1 MDRAPREL
9 PLNADAET
17 QLRLLDLQS
26 RDTTM
31 AQLLHRAKTLPDAVA
46 LADVDTRLARLRDEV
61 VAAETI
67 ESDLALEQRKADADV
82 DQVRERAR
90 RDQELLDSG
99 SIGNPKQLQSLQHEL
114 QSLARRQAEL
124 EDIELEIMERAEG
137 ASAAVRV
144 LTADRD
150 ARIAEQA
157 ALASRVAGQL
167 ADIESDRA
175 SIAVQRADLAA
186 GIPADFLGLYDKI
199 RADRGGVGAARLHRG
214 RCEGCHLTM
223 PPNEIEKLRA
233 APPDAVV
240 RCEECRRIL
249 IRTAESGL

>member
-1 MDRAPREL
+1 MDRAPREH
-9 PLNADAET
+9 PLNADADI
-17 QLRLLDLQS
+17 QLRLLDVQGH
-26 RDTTM
+26 DTKI
-31 AQLLHRAKTLPDAVA
+31 AQLAHRRKTLPDAAA
-46 LADVDTRLARLRDEV
+46 LADVEVRLARLRDEV

-99 SIGNPKQLQSLQHEL
+99 SIGDPKQLQSLQHEL
-114 QSLARRQAEL
+114 QSLARRQGEL

-150 ARIAEQA
+150 ALIAEQA
-157 ALASRVAGQL
+157 VLASRVADQL
-167 ADIESDRA
+167 ADVESERA
-175 SIAVQRADLAA
+175 SVAAQRTDLAA
-186 GIPADFLGLYDKI
+186 GIPADLLALYDKI
-199 RADRGGVGAARLHRG
+199 RADQGGAGAARLHRG

-223 PPNEIEKLRA
+223 PPNEIEALRA
-233 APPDAVV
+233 AAPDTVV

>member
-1 MDRAPREL
+1 VDRAPREL

-31 AQLLHRAKTLPDAVA
+31 AQLLHRAKTLPDAAA

-67 ESDLALEQRKADADV
+67 EADLALEQRKADADV

-157 ALASRVAGQL
+157 ALAARVAGQL
-167 ADIESDRA
+167 ADIESDGA

-186 GIPADFLGLYDKI
+186 GVPADFLGLYDKI